1 MSNPGNE
8 QARVPG
14 WRFVL
19 GTSGAGV
26 LIFAAAAFLTLV
38 LREASSVSA
47 QPATAGAVTARAQEA
62 FTARSGGVSLN
73 VAATAARDAAPAP
86 IRVERLRGGVT
97 HNPFAALN
105 SGTPLPA
112 LAASMPAAKPAPVAK
127 AVVTPVVAQAP
138 PQAPPA
144 PPMPPPLPFVAV
156 GAIQGAQVTGGQP
169 VAFIRQQEQLL
180 VVRAGDAIGQTYKVV
195 SISPTAIEFTYLP
208 LMQRQSLALAP

>member
-1 MSNPGNE
+1 MSEPVQK
-8 QARVPG
+8 QARMPG
-14 WRFVL
+14 WRFIL

-26 LIFAAAAFLTLV
+26 LSFAAAAFLTLV

-47 QPATAGAVTARAQEA
+47 PPATA
-62 FTARSGGVSLN
+62 
-73 VAATAARDAAPAP
+73 VAAARPGAFPRGTAAGASLSALPPVTPAAGPMP
-86 IRVERLRGGVT
+86 IPIERLRGGVT

-105 SGTPLPA
+105 NGVPLPA
-112 LAASMPAAKPAPVAK
+112 FAASTPAAKPAPVAK
-127 AVVTPVVAQAP
+127 AAVAPVVSPAP
-138 PQAPPA
+138 PPA
-144 PPMPPPLPFVAV
+144 PPTPPTAPPLPFVAV
-156 GAIQGAQVTGGQP
+156 GAIEGAQVTGGQP